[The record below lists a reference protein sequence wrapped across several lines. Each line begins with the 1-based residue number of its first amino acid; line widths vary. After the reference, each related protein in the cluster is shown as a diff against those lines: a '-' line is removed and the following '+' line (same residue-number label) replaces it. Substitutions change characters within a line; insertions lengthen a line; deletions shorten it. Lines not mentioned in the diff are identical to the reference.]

1 MEMKYNG
8 VRIYCLP
15 DDNFCLKDEEH
26 RSPLELDECPLGED
40 ACTGDCFY
48 YSEDPAERRSYGVNG
63 LPERDDSRSC
73 GK

>member
-48 YSEDPAERRSYGVNG
+48 QLRQSTTSIGYNPVIPHGRG
-63 LPERDDSRSC
+63 
-73 GK
+73 

>member
-26 RSPLELDECPLGED
+26 RSPLDECPLGED

-48 YSEDPAERRSYGVNG
+48 YSEDPAERRSYGVYG
-63 LPERDDSRSC
+63 LPERDDPRSC

>member
-48 YSEDPAERRSYGVNG
+48 YSEDPAESLLIKSQV
-63 LPERDDSRSC
+63 LFEEI
-73 GK
+73 

>member
-15 DDNFCLKDEEH
+15 VDNFCLKDKEH

-63 LPERDDSRSC
+63 LPERDDPRSC

>member
-40 ACTGDCFY
+40 VCTGDCFY
-48 YSEDPAERRSYGVNG
+48 YSEDSEERRCHGVNG

>member
-40 ACTGDCFY
+40 VCTGDCFY
-48 YSEDPAERRSYGVNG
+48 YSEDS
-63 LPERDDSRSC
+63 
-73 GK
+73 